1 MRTGNEFI
9 KVAFNF
15 FAQADFI
22 EVAAKDVLV
31 G

>member
-1 MRTGNEFI
+1 MRSGNEFI
-9 KVAFNF
+9 EIAFNF

-22 EVAAKDVLV
+22 EVAAEDILV